1 MRKFMR
7 KTIVPMAL
15 AGLTLAACRMTPNE
29 VKVNL
34 PGDAKM
40 PNDSINAV
48 GIFGGANVNLH
59 TSIVCAGRV
68 PLSQGSA
75 IVKDACF
82 TGDTNVVVCTD
93 ATSISAVRCEPGA
106 GSLLIGGNS
115 NDVIAYARMR

>member
-1 MRKFMR
+1 MRNIMR
-7 KTIVPMAL
+7 MAIILLAL
-15 AGLTLAACRMTPNE
+15 AGLTFAACRITPNE

-34 PGDAKM
+34 PGDMKT

-68 PLSQGSA
+68 PLSNGNA
-75 IVKDACF
+75 TVKDGCF

-93 ATSISAVRCEPGA
+93 TTSASAVRCSPNA
-106 GSLLIGGNS
+106 GSLLVGGTS

>member
-1 MRKFMR
+1 MKSIMRMA
-7 KTIVPMAL
+7 IVPLAL
-15 AGLTLAACRMTPNE
+15 AGLTFAACRMTPNE

-34 PGDAKM
+34 PGDAKT

-93 ATSISAVRCEPGA
+93 TSSISAVRCSPGA
-106 GSLLIGGNS
+106 GALLIGGS
-115 NDVIAYARMR
+115 GGDVIAYARMR

>member
-1 MRKFMR
+1 MQSNRRIAIATF
-7 KTIVPMAL
+7 AL

-34 PGDAKM
+34 PGDMKT

-82 TGDTNVVVCTD
+82 SGDTNVVVCTD
-93 ATSISAVRCEPGA
+93 TSSISAVRCEPGA
-106 GSLLIGGNS
+106 GSLLIGGS
-115 NDVIAYARMR
+115 GADVIAYARMR